1 MFNPLNLIS
10 KLIKSPN
17 EKELDR
23 LRRILVKINELEP
36 KFANLKDVDFPIKT
50 NEFKKRIKKGET
62 LDDLLPEAFA
72 CGKLILI

>member
-50 NEFKKRIKKGET
+50 NEFKKI
-62 LDDLLPEAFA
+62 
-72 CGKLILI
+72 I